1 MIVEITVL
9 IILVGLLIW
18 RLMAVFMEVHREC
31 HRERM
36 LRAEMHRA
44 LYGILLARIKLRRL
58 ELESQRYE

>member
-9 IILVGLLIW
+9 IIVVGLLLW
-18 RLMAVFMEVHREC
+18 RLMALFMEVHREC

-36 LRAEMHRA
+36 ERVEMHRA
-44 LYGILLARIKLRRL
+44 LYSILLARVKLLRI